1 MGGGNIRETAS
12 SMVWS
17 AATHVLSGCQ
27 TSSLGWRITADE
39 AMFFQRERLQTQ
51 TPTVRSI
58 ASTANDSCVT
68 DQETE
73 PEAGQKEIFASWS
86 LFILIMLL
94 IIALFVSYILQA
106 RRIQAVHETVIS
118 IFAGK
123 HRIKA
128 DIGLEY

>member
-1 MGGGNIRETAS
+1 MGEGSIREMAS

-17 AATHVLSGCQ
+17 AATHILSGCQ
-27 TSSLGWRITADE
+27 EPLLGWRITADE
-39 AMFFQRERLQTQ
+39 AMYFQRERLQTQ
-51 TPTVRSI
+51 TPTVRPI
-58 ASTANDSCVT
+58 ASTANDSYVT
-68 DQETE
+68 DQQTE

-123 HRIKA
+123 YRRKP
-128 DIGLEY
+128 DIRLDH